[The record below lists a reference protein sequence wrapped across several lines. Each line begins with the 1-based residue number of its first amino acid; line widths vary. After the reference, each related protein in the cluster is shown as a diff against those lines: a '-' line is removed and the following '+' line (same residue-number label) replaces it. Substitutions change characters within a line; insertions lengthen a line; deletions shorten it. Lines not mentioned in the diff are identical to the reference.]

1 MVVDLPEADEENHF
15 EIFRCHVPVLE
26 AFFALDGCAWQ
37 FTGMGDLIGL
47 DYKAAEVIWSRLQI
61 DPNKDTFIG
70 LMLFSRTIVNELN
83 KKRQK
88 P

>member
-1 MVVDLPEADEENHF
+1 MELPEAPIEADF
-15 EIFRCHVPVLE
+15 ELFECHVPVLE

-47 DYKAAEVIWSRLQI
+47 DYKAAEVIWTYLDIRL
-61 DPNKDTFIG
+61 DKDTFAG
-70 LMLFSRTIVNELN
+70 LMLFSRTIVDELT

-88 P
+88 T